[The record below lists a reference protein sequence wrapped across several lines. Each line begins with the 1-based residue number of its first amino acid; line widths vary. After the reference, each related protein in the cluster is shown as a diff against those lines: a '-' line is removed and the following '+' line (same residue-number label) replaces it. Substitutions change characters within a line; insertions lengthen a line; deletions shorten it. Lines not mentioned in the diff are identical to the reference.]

1 MYLVSNLRKGLSGA
15 AERAAESLRSE
26 TEPTKD
32 VRTSVGPSSDAG
44 SDITISSES
53 ETSQVTE
60 TVKEEPVPA
69 TAGRRWLGMGKFFV
83 AEKVKDPAESV
94 ESNEKVEDV
103 ETEGIE
109 AEEGIEVE
117 ADVQAEDPEGESVEV
132 VAEAEEKTEA
142 DEAEE
147 TVEVADG
154 GEKQNLVVDTRSN
167 WFQDNFCCFFKTEEG
182 TKAGVVAGVEE

>member
-1 MYLVSNLRKGLSGA
+1 MYLVRNLRKGLSGA
-15 AERAAESLRSE
+15 AERDAESLRNE

-32 VRTSVGPSSDAG
+32 VKTLVEPSSDAG

-60 TVKEEPVPA
+60 IVKEEPVPA
-69 TAGRRWLGMGKFFV
+69 TAGRRWLGMGKFFGT
-83 AEKVKDPAESV
+83 EKAKDPDESAESD
-94 ESNEKVEDV
+94 EKMEHV
-103 ETEGIE
+103 E

-117 ADVQAEDPEGESVEV
+117 ADVQVEDPEDEGVEV
-132 VAEAEEKTEA
+132 VAEAEEKTEV
-142 DEAEE
+142 DETEE
-147 TVEVADG
+147 RVEVADG

-182 TKAGVVAGVEE
+182 TKAGVVAVVEE